1 MKRYACYRKIHCTFT
16 FLFLKPTSKEVTT
29 GCCFKF
35 FFTVMWL
42 FLPFATVPGYL
53 KKLWM
58 FFLTGLHTKKLLVKC
73 TQILWLVRNTAITRH
88 LWFLPG
94 FLQNLGMGEN
104 NYHEI
109 DCMWSGLSWRNGLQ
123 KKWDL
128 KWEKIYMEEWNVWD
142 SRN

>member
-16 FLFLKPTSKEVTT
+16 FLFLKHISKRNDDWLLLQIFFHSHVTVSSICHST
-29 GCCFKF
+29 WIFKE
-35 FFTVMWL
+35 TLNV
-42 FLPFATVPGYL
+42 
-53 KKLWM
+53 
-58 FFLTGLHTKKLLVKC
+58 FLTGLHTKKLLVKC
-73 TQILWLVRNTAITRH
+73 TQILWMVQNTEITRH

-104 NYHEI
+104 NYDKI

-128 KWEKIYMEEWNVWD
+128 KWGKNLYGRVECM
-142 SRN
+142 R

>member
-16 FLFLKPTSKEVTT
+16 FLFLKPISKRSDDWLLLQI
-29 GCCFKF
+29 

-53 KKLWM
+53 NKTLNV
-58 FFLTGLHTKKLLVKC
+58 FLTGLHTKKLLVKC
-73 TQILWLVRNTAITRH
+73 TQILWMVQNTEITRH

-104 NYHEI
+104 NYHKI